1 MSAEKLRER
10 ALQTASFSD
19 TVSRPQTANL
29 LRDLCAEIE
38 RLEKENGAL
47 VAFAEGIE
55 ASADGHEIY
64 DAARLLLARLDREK
78 SS

>member
-10 ALQTASFSD
+10 AMECSLYWKKRSMFS
-19 TVSRPQTANL
+19 TSL
-29 LRDLCAEIE
+29 LLHDLCAEIE

-47 VAFAEGIE
+47 VAFVEGIE